1 VKFTAG
7 GVSDESPPG
16 GVLDEPP
23 SGGGVSDE
31 PPHAKSMLL
40 TQMISREF
48 RSKPFDF
55 FNFFI
60 RTRKFL
66 L

>member
-1 VKFTAG
+1 VKFT
-7 GVSDESPPG
+7 PG
-16 GVLDEPP
+16 GVPDEPP
-23 SGGGVSDE
+23 SDGVPDVPPLDVVSDE